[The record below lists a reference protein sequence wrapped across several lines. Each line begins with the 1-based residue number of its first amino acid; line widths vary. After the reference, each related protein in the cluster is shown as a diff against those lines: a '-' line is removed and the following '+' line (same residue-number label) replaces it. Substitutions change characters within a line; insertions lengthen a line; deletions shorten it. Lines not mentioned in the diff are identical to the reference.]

1 MSTAVDCSTKRLEK
15 ELKESVNNK
24 DIENVRRLLAEGVAV
39 DCLDD
44 DGMTPLQ
51 HAAYKADLEMCELL
65 LKHGANVNA
74 NFHNH
79 GYTALMF
86 AALSGDKRVRIR
98 TLHTL
103 RAEFLFDI
111 CFPLLFYMY
120 KK

>member
-1 MSTAVDCSTKRLEK
+1 MSEAVDSSAKPLEK

-24 DIENVRRLLAEGVAV
+24 NIENVRRLLAEGVAV

-65 LKHGANVNA
+65 LRHGANVNA

-86 AALSGDKRVRIR
+86 AALSGDKQVRI
-98 TLHTL
+98 
-103 RAEFLFDI
+103 
-111 CFPLLFYMY
+111 
-120 KK
+120 